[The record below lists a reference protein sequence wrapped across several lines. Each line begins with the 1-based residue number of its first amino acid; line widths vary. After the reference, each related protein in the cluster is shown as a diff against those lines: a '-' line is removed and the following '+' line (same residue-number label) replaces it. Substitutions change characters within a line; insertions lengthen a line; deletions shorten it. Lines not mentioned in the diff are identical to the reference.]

1 MSYSVISKKKIG
13 IYNKVIEVDSDK
25 SISIRA
31 FLIGSVSQGVS
42 EIRNVLESDD
52 VFSTI
57 KCLRKLGVRIVKTG
71 EKSYSIFGK
80 GLGSLY
86 VGKNVI
92 LDCGNSGTLARLL
105 MGILST
111 TPNINLM
118 VTGDKSL
125 RKRNLSKLIN
135 LMSQFGA
142 NFKKNKSFLP
152 INLIS
157 SEMPIG
163 INYNSGIS
171 AQLKSAVILA
181 GLNSFGSTKI
191 HESSKNKSRNHTEN
205 LLLKSP
211 GVIKVEKDNIKV
223 FGKNELEPFKFS
235 IPGDP
240 SSAAFF
246 AALTIFNKKSYLK
259 IKNVCLNQRRL
270 GFYELLKKHGA
281 NIKFKR
287 IRRKFNESVGDLH
300 VKSSKV
306 KPLKAKAEY
315 YPATADEYVILI
327 ICAALIPGV
336 SIFKG
341 ISDLSNKESSRGHE
355 MKKILNQ
362 IGIKCVLTKNEIKV
376 YGKKNII
383 TKNRLVKVNNL
394 FDHRVCMATVCL
406 SLLTGVKSSVGNFE
420 TVKTSSPSFLKLVKF
435 IGGKFEIK
443 KK

>member
-270 GFYELLKKHGA
+270 GFYELLK
-281 NIKFKR
+281 
-287 IRRKFNESVGDLH
+287 SMVQ
-300 VKSSKV
+300 
-306 KPLKAKAEY
+306 
-315 YPATADEYVILI
+315 
-327 ICAALIPGV
+327 
-336 SIFKG
+336 
-341 ISDLSNKESSRGHE
+341 
-355 MKKILNQ
+355 ILNL
-362 IGIKCVLTKNEIKV
+362 KELE
-376 YGKKNII
+376 
-383 TKNRLVKVNNL
+383 NL
-394 FDHRVCMATVCL
+394 MK
-406 SLLTGVKSSVGNFE
+406 G
-420 TVKTSSPSFLKLVKF
+420 
-435 IGGKFEIK
+435 
-443 KK
+443 